1 MSRKPVAIV
10 SAVLAAAGLAAATS
24 GGSASSRSGSAPE
37 AVNRADALTRAP
49 VTNRSV
55 GAPAY
60 AASEARTVASARG
73 AAIPLPRGGNFNGI
87 RWELAGGDIAEGTM
101 DGVLAYNAACQWLR
115 EWRQAKP
122 VASEATPSR
131 EGALALQVLQ
141 SVPSWPALRGTES
154 GDLLARVAAQASRGG
169 GTDATDVLV
178 DCDASH
184 VRELDYAARLGLT
197 PSR

>member
-24 GGSASSRSGSAPE
+24 GGSASPPSGSAPE

-49 VTNRSV
+49 VTNRSA

-60 AASEARTVASARG
+60 AASGARAVASARG
-73 AAIPLPRGGNFNGI
+73 AAIPLPAGGTFAGV
-87 RWELAGGDIAEGTM
+87 RWELAGGDIAESTM
-101 DGVLAYNAACQWLR
+101 DGVLEYNSACQWLR
-115 EWRQAKP
+115 AWRDG
-122 VASEATPSR
+122 R
-131 EGALALQVLQ
+131 DGALAVRVLQ

-154 GDLLARVAAQASRGG
+154 GDLLARVAAQASQGG
-169 GTDATDVLV
+169 GADATDVLV

-184 VRELDYAARLGLT
+184 VRETDYAARLGLT